1 MSEDI
6 QVIIARFDEKLDAL
20 AERVHGLEKDRTANM
35 ETQKAIAVLSSQF
48 TQLINKVDAL
58 NAKVDELEKK
68 PADRWDSLV
77 KTVVAAIAGIIV
89 GWFLNGGVM

>member
-1 MSEDI
+1 MSDE
-6 QVIIARFDEKLDAL
+6 QVLDVKIEALENRVQTLEGEK
-20 AERVHGLEKDRTANM
+20 RANV
-35 ETQKAIAVLSSQF
+35 ELQKSVAMITVQLS
-48 TQLINKVDAL
+48 TLNTKVDAL